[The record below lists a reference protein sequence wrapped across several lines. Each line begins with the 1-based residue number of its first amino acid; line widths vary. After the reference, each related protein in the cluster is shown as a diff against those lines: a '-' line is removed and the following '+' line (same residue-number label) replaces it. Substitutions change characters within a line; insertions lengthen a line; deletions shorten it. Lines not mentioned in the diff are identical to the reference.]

1 MTPVA
6 AVGRLFEAHLIVADL
21 DVSMAFYRDCLGL
34 ELAHVVPA
42 RRD

>member
-21 DVSMAFYRDCLGL
+21 DVSIAFYREIRAGL
-34 ELAHVVPA
+34 APHVVY
-42 RRD
+42 RGY